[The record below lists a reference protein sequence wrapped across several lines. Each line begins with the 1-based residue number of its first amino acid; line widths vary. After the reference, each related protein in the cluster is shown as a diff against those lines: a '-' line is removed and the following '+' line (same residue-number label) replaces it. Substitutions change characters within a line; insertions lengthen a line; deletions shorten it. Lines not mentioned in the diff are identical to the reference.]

1 MITLLLNRQ
10 CRSLYNVSR
19 SYFSSSVL
27 FTTRLEQLETAEIE
41 FNVTNMTSRYQQAI
55 TALNN
60 LQTNHAILDKVI
72 KERQKNVH
80 LNIPLTKAFLEVSG
94 MSLEDLDK
102 LKIIHVSGTKGKG
115 KTLLFFLSRLY
126 HQFTILISCILKP
139 IFVNFKDLRVHFA
152 NPFLDSVGLK
162 PAFTHR
168 HTCFL

>member
-1 MITLLLNRQ
+1 MITLLLDRQ

-94 MSLEDLDK
+94 MSLDDLDK
-102 LKIIHVSGTKGKG
+102 LKVLHVSGTKGKG
-115 KTLLFFLSRLY
+115 KTSYFLCLLWYITYVIATNLQFRY
-126 HQFTILISCILKP
+126 HVC
-139 IFVNFKDLRVHFA
+139 
-152 NPFLDSVGLK
+152 
-162 PAFTHR
+162 
-168 HTCFL
+168 

>member
-1 MITLLLNRQ
+1 M
-10 CRSLYNVSR
+10 SR

-60 LQTNHAILDKVI
+60 LQTNHAILDKVL

-80 LNIPLTKAFLEVSG
+80 LNIPLTRAFLEVSG

-102 LKIIHVSGTKGKG
+102 LKLKQKSLFQFKQECLVSSK
-115 KTLLFFLSRLY
+115 
-126 HQFTILISCILKP
+126 I
-139 IFVNFKDLRVHFA
+139 
-152 NPFLDSVGLK
+152 
-162 PAFTHR
+162 
-168 HTCFL
+168 